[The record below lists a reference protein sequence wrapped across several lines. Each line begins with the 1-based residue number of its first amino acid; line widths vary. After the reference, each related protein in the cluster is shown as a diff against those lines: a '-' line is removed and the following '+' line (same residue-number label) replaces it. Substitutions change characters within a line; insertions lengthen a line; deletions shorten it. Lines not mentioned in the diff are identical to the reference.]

1 MTSQNLRRSFLH
13 YFKSQGHA
21 IIPSS
26 PVVPLDDPTLLF
38 TNAGMNQFKDV
49 FLGQSKRDYTR
60 ATTTQKCIRVGGKHN
75 DLDNVGHTSRHLTFF
90 EMLGNFSFGDYFKKE
105 AIGFAILT
113 KELSNAKDA
122 NSALRNIVT
131 ILVDDAVVLR
141 IDQADFVQKTEQLL
155 QKGVSQINP
164 PQTASSPTSLAR
176 NPYVIGVQ
184 IAWISLYIARWY
196 FLPIPDPS
204 SVATSLTLAGKLIGV
219 LNIGTSAQPTT
230 QIAITA
236 VKAAALATA
245 IV

>member
-1 MTSQNLRRSFLH
+1 MTQINPASPNLLRYKLPSDECTQLLKEVVDLNSQLH
-13 YFKSQGHA
+13 GKINDA
-21 IIPSS
+21 KKI
-26 PVVPLDDPTLLF
+26 
-38 TNAGMNQFKDV
+38 QF
-49 FLGQSKRDYTR
+49 
-60 ATTTQKCIRVGGKHN
+60 
-75 DLDNVGHTSRHLTFF
+75 
-90 EMLGNFSFGDYFKKE
+90 
-105 AIGFAILT
+105 ILT